1 LAHLAAIR
9 RIATAALKPVLTIPA
24 YGVGEFIPDPGHL
37 RSSTRGGW
45 QDQER
50 TMNRKTVPLT
60 VVLAAIAAS
69 IAMPVAAAT
78 PTVRAAVLTDGTL
91 RISGSPFADRITLR
105 QNALVRNQ
113 LQVDIGDDGTAD
125 LTFDL
130 GAVRAIDV
138 EAGNGDDTVRIDDAN
153 GAFTTTTPTRIEG
166 GNGDDTL
173 IGGSGAETF
182 VSGNGNDLVDG
193 NGGID
198 TAFLGRGDDTFVWDP
213 GDGSDVVE
221 GQAGSD
227 TLVFNGSG
235 GNEIMAATAAF
246 GRVAFTRNLGNI
258 VMDLNGIEAI
268 DVRALGGT
276 DAITVNDM
284 SGTDVQRVDVDLAGA
299 LGGATADGQ
308 ADTVAVN
315 GTKGDDSIAV
325 NANGAAVDVSGLAAQ
340 VRITHADPASDMLVI
355 DPVTGTDNVAIDPAV
370 NALIQASVL

>member
-1 LAHLAAIR
+1 
-9 RIATAALKPVLTIPA
+9 
-24 YGVGEFIPDPGHL
+24 
-37 RSSTRGGW
+37 
-45 QDQER
+45 
-50 TMNRKTVPLT
+50 MNRKTVPLA
-60 VVLAAIAAS
+60 VALAAIAAS
-69 IAMPVAAAT
+69 IAMPAAAAG
-78 PTVRAAVLTDGTL
+78 PAVRVRLAGGTL
-91 RISGSPFADRITLR
+91 QISGTPFADRITLR
-105 QNALVRNQ
+105 KSATDRTQ
-113 LQVDIGDDGTAD
+113 LQVDIGDDGSAD

-130 GAVRAIDV
+130 GTISAIDV
-138 EAGNGDDTVRIDDAN
+138 DGGGGNDTIRIDDVN
-153 GAFTTTTPTRIEG
+153 GAFTTTTPTLIDG
-166 GNGDDTL
+166 GRGDDTL

-182 VSGNGNDLVDG
+182 VGGSGNDRVDG
-193 NGGID
+193 NGGAD

-235 GNEIMAATAAF
+235 GNEIMAATPFF
-246 GRVAFTRNLGNI
+246 GRVEFTRNLGTI

-268 DVRALGGT
+268 DVNALGGS

-315 GTKGDDSIAV
+315 GTKGDDSIAA
-325 NANGAAVDVSGLAAQ
+325 NADGAAVEVSGLAAL
-340 VRITHADPASDMLVI
+340 VRITHADPALDSLVI
-355 DPVTGTDNVAIDPAV
+355 DPVTGTDNVVIDPAV